1 MVVLILAIP
10 AAVILT
16 LGLSLGL
23 GTEPHQ
29 ISNTETYALSDN
41 RIISYKGDFCQDLRT
56 SSTAQ
61 TKNPNQQPTGYLY
74 FLRSRPPLTIPEVF
88 NDSVTADLNTNFNFQ
103 YWNFYLNTGSE
114 AHFKV
119 CYKQLS
125 GSPRNIILHI
135 IRGIDQLNKWTEEPR
150 DSDAEETY
158 RLTSDCDTI
167 DYDVPEDGMYYFVFY
182 LSSGSFGTVDVD
194 FVIDRLL
201 YDVQPDNIVHEC
213 SFDLDGRSSCS
224 LSGGWYTPYTAV
236 LSLNA
241 SRPIDYARDGA
252 EIRISCQPRGWLYA
266 VIVLAVLIVFSLMF
280 VCGIAVVVKIVL
292 VAIKKKPSSTTGSK
306 TTSVVV
312 PGSTIESSF
321 TKPAY
326 PTQTAPLEY
335 PPPPPYS

>member
-1 MVVLILAIP
+1 MV
-10 AAVILT
+10 LT

-61 TKNPNQQPTGYLY
+61 TINQQSTGYLY
-74 FLRSRPPLTIPEVF
+74 FLRSRPPLTISEVF
-88 NDSVTADLNTNFNFQ
+88 NDSVTADLNNNLNFQ

-119 CYKQLS
+119 CYKQQD
-125 GSPRNIILHI
+125 GSPRNIILYI
-135 IRGIDQLNKWTEEPR
+135 IRGIDQLNEWIEEPR
-150 DSDAEETY
+150 DSEAEETY

-167 DYDVPEDGMYYFVFY
+167 DYDVPRDGMYYFVFY
-182 LSSGSFGTVDVD
+182 LSSGSFGTVNVY
-194 FVIDRLL
+194 FIIDRLL

-213 SFDLDGRSSCS
+213 SFALDGRSSCS

-326 PTQTAPLEY
+326 PTQTAPPEY